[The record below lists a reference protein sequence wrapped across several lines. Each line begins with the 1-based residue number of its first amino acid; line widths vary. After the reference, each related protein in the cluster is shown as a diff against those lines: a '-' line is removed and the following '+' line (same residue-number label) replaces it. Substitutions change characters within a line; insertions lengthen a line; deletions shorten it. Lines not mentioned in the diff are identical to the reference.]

1 MSTVKKPR
9 TVGVSAQVSADLGEI
24 LDKVSKA
31 EERSKSYYVRKGL
44 ELFLMKKLEDM
55 EDYEEGM
62 RAYEEFLAS
71 GEETIP
77 WPEVKK
83 ELNLRQPDVENKAD
97 KETTT

>member
-1 MSTVKKPR
+1 MSTVKEPR
-9 TVGVSAQVSADLGEI
+9 TIGVSAQISADLGEI
-24 LDKVSKA
+24 LNRVSKA

-77 WPEVKK
+77 LSEIEK
-83 ELNLRQPDVENKAD
+83 ELGL
-97 KETTT
+97 

>member
-1 MSTVKKPR
+1 MSTVKESG
-9 TVGVSAQVSADLGEI
+9 TVGVSAQISADLGKI
-24 LDKVSKA
+24 LDRVSKA

-44 ELFLMKKLEDM
+44 ELFLMKRLEDI

-77 WPEVKK
+77 LSEIEK
-83 ELNLRQPDVENKAD
+83 ELGL
-97 KETTT
+97 

>member
-1 MSTVKKPR
+1 MGTVNESEKR
-9 TVGVSAQVSADLGEI
+9 GVSAQISAELGEI
-24 LDKVSKA
+24 LDRVSKA

-44 ELFLMKKLEDM
+44 ELFLMRKLEDM

-77 WPEVKK
+77 LSEIEK
-83 ELNLRQPDVENKAD
+83 ELGI
-97 KETTT
+97 

>member
-1 MSTVKKPR
+1 MGTVDESEKR
-9 TVGVSAQVSADLGEI
+9 GVSAQISAELGEI
-24 LDKVSKA
+24 LDRVSKA

-44 ELFLMKKLEDM
+44 ELFLMRKLEDM

-77 WPEVKK
+77 LSEIGVIVKSCVCG
-83 ELNLRQPDVENKAD
+83 RDQAAS
-97 KETTT
+97 

>member
-1 MSTVKKPR
+1 MSAVKEPR
-9 TVGVSAQVSADLGEI
+9 TVGVSARIPAALGEI
-24 LDKVSKA
+24 LNRVSKA

-44 ELFLMKKLEDM
+44 ELFLMKKLEDI

-77 WPEVKK
+77 LSEIEK
-83 ELNLRQPDVENKAD
+83 ELGL
-97 KETTT
+97 

>member
-1 MSTVKKPR
+1 MSTVKEPR
-9 TVGVSAQVSADLGEI
+9 KVGVSAQISADLGEI
-24 LDKVSKA
+24 LNRVSKA

-71 GEETIP
+71 GEEAIP
-77 WPEVKK
+77 WAEVKK
-83 ELNLRQPDVENKAD
+83 ELNL
-97 KETTT
+97 

>member
-1 MSTVKKPR
+1 MSTVKEPR

-77 WPEVKK
+77 LSEIEK
-83 ELNLRQPDVENKAD
+83 ELGL
-97 KETTT
+97 

>member
-1 MSTVKKPR
+1 MSTVKESR
-9 TVGVSAQVSADLGEI
+9 TVGVSAQIPADLGEI
-24 LDKVSKA
+24 LDRVSKA

-77 WPEVKK
+77 LSEIEK
-83 ELNLRQPDVENKAD
+83 ELGL
-97 KETTT
+97 

>member
-1 MSTVKKPR
+1 MGTVNESDKI
-9 TVGVSAQVSADLGEI
+9 GVSAQISAELGEI
-24 LDKVSKA
+24 LDRVSKA

-44 ELFLMKKLEDM
+44 ELFLMRKLEDM

-77 WPEVKK
+77 LSEIEK
-83 ELNLRQPDVENKAD
+83 ELGI
-97 KETTT
+97 

>member
-1 MSTVKKPR
+1 MSAVKEPR
-9 TVGVSAQVSADLGEI
+9 TVGVSARIPAALGEI
-24 LDKVSKA
+24 LNRVSKA

-44 ELFLMKKLEDM
+44 ELFLMKKLEDV

-77 WPEVKK
+77 LSEIEK
-83 ELNLRQPDVENKAD
+83 ELGL
-97 KETTT
+97 

>member
-1 MSTVKKPR
+1 MGTVNESDKI
-9 TVGVSAQVSADLGEI
+9 GVSARISAELGEI
-24 LDKVSKA
+24 LDRVSKA

-44 ELFLMKKLEDM
+44 ELFLMRKLEDM

-77 WPEVKK
+77 LSEMEK
-83 ELNLRQPDVENKAD
+83 ELGI
-97 KETTT
+97 